1 MKWKRALNFPFRV
14 HVNSDVSH
22 ASPFVMPL
30 LHSRDQIC
38 TPACMQSR
46 MYKRLPCYLCE
57 GRIRHLF
64 LRSALFLV
72 RPGVIHCARITPIAA
87 SLSLFLS
94 LLPFFRVFENGTRQR
109 FYTRLSRKDS
119 ATPHAAREKAPFPRH
134 ATHPPIC
141 KTITS
146 RCLREK
152 DHRNWEKRQV
162 TDVESRASRDFAH
175 LKSNVD
181 VSSLALIES
190 ETKLRL
196 DQFY

>member
-57 GRIRHLF
+57 GRIRRLF

-72 RPGVIHCARITPIAA
+72 RPGVIHCARITPIAPPPL

-94 LLPFFRVFENGTRQR
+94 FFPRFRKRNSSTR
-109 FYTRLSRKDS
+109 FYTRLSRKIPQRR
-119 ATPHAAREKAPFPRH
+119 AQQGKKRRFRCCARHAA
-134 ATHPPIC
+134 HPPIC
-141 KTITS
+141 KTITP
-146 RCLREK
+146 RTKILAWYLRESTEIIAAGK
-152 DHRNWEKRQV
+152 KGK
-162 TDVESRASRDFAH
+162 SRA
-175 LKSNVD
+175 VD
-181 VSSLALIES
+181 CHRLCEES
-190 ETKLRL
+190 EKSASEKQR
-196 DQFY
+196 